1 MINLLNVGLA
11 SHNQKVQVSTEVPVN
26 SQFIPSEFLKTQ
38 KYVEDINC
46 WTEMNKMVLNPKKT
60 KNIIFN
66 FTKNNQFATNIQ
78 LKGEKID
85 TVEETKLLGTIITSD
100 LKWKRNT
107 EEIVKDANKRMRIL
121 HAAAKYTTKISD
133 LKTIYNM
140 FIRSKLEHSSVVW
153 SSGLTQGESDDLE
166 RIQKAAIKVM
176 LRTNYEDYEKALKFL
191 NMKSLVQRR
200 QLLSLKFA
208 KNCLKNEKVKNFFPV
223 NNKHNKNTRNQE
235 KFKVNFARTKRYLN
249 STIPS
254 LQRLLNKDDLS
265 KKNMLRGIGC

>member
-1 MINLLNVGLA
+1 M
-11 SHNQKVQVSTEVPVN
+11 QVSTEVPVN

-38 KYVEDINC
+38 KYVEDINS
-46 WTEMNKMVLNPKKT
+46 WTEMNKMVLNPQKT
-60 KNIIFN
+60 KNMIFN
-66 FTKNNQFATNIQ
+66 FTRNNQFVTNIQ
-78 LKGEKID
+78 LKGENID

-121 HAAAKYTTKISD
+121 HAAAKFTSKIAD

-153 SSGLTQGESDDLE
+153 SSSLTQEESDDLE

-176 LRTNYEDYEKALKFL
+176 LGTQYEDYNKALKFL

-200 QLLSLKFA
+200 QVLSLKFA
-208 KNCLKNEKVKNFFPV
+208 KNCLKNEKVKNFFPIR
-223 NNKHNKNTRNQE
+223 NKHSKNTRCQE
-235 KFKVNFARTKRYLN
+235 KFKVNFARTKRYSS

-254 LQRLLNKDDLS
+254 MQRLLNKDDLV
-265 KKNMLRGIGC
+265 KKNMLRRIGS

>member
-1 MINLLNVGLA
+1 MRRFVRLA

-121 HAAAKYTTKISD
+121 HAAAK
-133 LKTIYNM
+133 
-140 FIRSKLEHSSVVW
+140 
-153 SSGLTQGESDDLE
+153 
-166 RIQKAAIKVM
+166 
-176 LRTNYEDYEKALKFL
+176 
-191 NMKSLVQRR
+191 
-200 QLLSLKFA
+200 
-208 KNCLKNEKVKNFFPV
+208 
-223 NNKHNKNTRNQE
+223 
-235 KFKVNFARTKRYLN
+235 
-249 STIPS
+249 
-254 LQRLLNKDDLS
+254 
-265 KKNMLRGIGC
+265 